1 MKLGARILKTGIA
14 IVLALAIARA
24 LHLPS
29 PVFAGIQAV
38 FAIQPTIYRS
48 YKTIVE
54 QVQGNVIGA
63 AIAILTVICFGNHI
77 VFVGLASII
86 AILIILKLKLDNT
99 VGLALVTIIA
109 IMEVQNEQ
117 FIQFALLR
125 FGTIMLGILAAFVV
139 NLIFIPPKYETK
151 LFLHMNN
158 VTEDIL
164 KWIRLSTRN
173 ASDYQLLKL
182 DISKISERLS
192 KTDELYK
199 LYKEDRNTFKISHTA
214 KNRRLVIY
222 RQMIITVRKSFEI
235 LKRLHHYENE
245 IQQLPEE
252 LQKRIQDMLDALISY
267 HEQILLKFVG
277 KAKKKTELEE
287 VHDVYLNR
295 KEFMDA
301 FLDEIIEEYSGSKDT
316 QSFHLLYI
324 VTSILEYGEQVEHL
338 DMLIHSFQNFHKS
351 ENEVKIKEE
360 EV

>member
-54 QVQGNVIGA
+54 QVQGNAIGA

-77 VFVGLASII
+77 LFVGLASII
-86 AILIILKLKLDNT
+86 AIIIILKLRLDNT

-109 IMEVQNEQ
+109 IMEVQSEQ
-117 FIQFALLR
+117 FIQFSLLR
-125 FGTIMLGILAAFVV
+125 FGTMMLGILAAFVV

-182 DISKISERLS
+182 DISKIRERLS

-222 RQMIITVRKSFEI
+222 RQMIITVKKSFEI

-252 LQKRIQDMLDALISY
+252 LQKRIQDMLDALTSY

-277 KAKKKTELEE
+277 KAKKKTELED

-301 FLDEIIEEYSGSKDT
+301 FLDEIIEEYSGNKDT

-324 VTSILEYGEQVEHL
+324 VTAILEYGEQVRHL
-338 DMLIHSFQNFHKS
+338 DMLIHSFQNFHKM
-351 ENEVKIKEE
+351 ENEVNIKEE
-360 EV
+360 E